1 MRKYFKFTDRRWS
14 IDLAVVHLE
23 TFLEHLFASEEKEKF
38 SDALLMLKR
47 DVALLVHGCFY
58 SFDYGATIFRLASKR
73 NAIIHT
79 VSSSFEGDIL
89 LATRQI
95 LKNSKRMCGVP
106 ETMNFHRYLN
116 ELAKRG
122 VFWTSIFSFDPSLAC
137 LIKLT

>member
-1 MRKYFKFTDRRWS
+1 M
-14 IDLAVVHLE
+14 VHLE
-23 TFLEHLFASEEKEKF
+23 TFLEHLFASEKKKF

-47 DVALLVHGCFY
+47 DVALLVYGFFY
-58 SFDYGATIFRLASKR
+58 SFDYGSTIFRLASKR

-79 VSSSFEGDIL
+79 IIHTVSSSFEGDVL
-89 LATRQI
+89 LATWQI
-95 LKNSKRMCGVP
+95 LKHSKRMCGVL

-122 VFWTSIFSFDPSLAC
+122 VFWTSIFSFDPTLAC